1 MIEPGTIVAE
11 RYEVICRIGEGG
23 MGEVY
28 EARHVEIGKRVA
40 IKFLSRD
47 FAGDEQTTKR
57 FHQEARIA
65 GNLGQENICEVTDYG
80 RTDDGLPFIVM
91 ELLEGETLAEVIR
104 RDGALPTQRALAI
117 LHQVLAAIEEAHAHG
132 ILHRDLKPENVFLA
146 RRKQG
151 EVVKLLDFGISKIV
165 EPGGERMSLTK
176 TGAMVGTPFYMSP
189 EHVRGLKDVDH
200 RTDIYSCGVMLY
212 EMVTGRRP
220 FDGTSFN
227 EVMFKIVEEPFPV
240 PEVDLPESVLEAI
253 RTAMERDPEDRFQ
266 DAAEFRERVAD
277 ILGTA
282 LGDLIPPGTA
292 TLEKRRSDLEKGKWK
307 RISVFVLAP
316 IIALL
321 LIATVALVVLR
332 SRSTETPVGSTGL
345 YPIPDGDKWGFVD
358 EKGTLAIPAIFDNV
372 GDFSEGYV
380 KALAGE
386 KWGYVSAGGMMLIQP
401 AYEKA
406 GDFHEGL
413 AAVLLDGK
421 WGFVDRRGT
430 VAIAAIFDEAG
441 DFSEGLAA
449 IRSGE
454 KWGYVDAGGKVV
466 VSPQFLAAGR
476 FNEERA
482 AVATAGGWGFVDP
495 SGELVVA
502 DTYDFT
508 GPFSEGLARMKVCSP
523 DSTEFCKWGFVDVA
537 GKEAIGPGFDWA
549 YDFSEGLALVMADGR
564 WGYVGKKGHFEIQPS
579 FANAAPFSSGLARVK
594 TGGRW
599 GFIDRSGSWVV
610 QPRYYLVGDFEGTL
624 AAVTYVTRIP
634 RGQDNAMETATGY
647 VDAGGAFVWNAPEK
661 DLSDEVPPGNRK
673 MWNFDF
679 LTGKI
684 RVIGSFDPTTYEL
697 KFREEEGTFTTVPLD
712 LPHPL
717 ELGSIKTVY
726 PAESY
731 TLVLSDNVLALTLG
745 WAAIVHGETSLL
757 KTRVQGKE
765 VITNVSALPLTED
778 ARGKGLMGWAL
789 GKRRV
794 YLLTR
799 AGKLK
804 YKDLEDIYGGLME
817 HILARE
823 PSPHCVIHYHDG
835 FVFLFEPGAS
845 YTVFRD
851 EEDRIEAFERELG
864 FTANAAA
871 EIEEGP
877 EGLVVRFGDQEL
889 RIAPG
894 QLQEWWESRDVE

>member
-1 MIEPGTIVAE
+1 LIEPGTIVAE
-11 RYEVICRIGEGG
+11 RYEVVCRIGEGG
-23 MGEVY
+23 MGEVH
-28 EARHVEIGKRVA
+28 EARHVDIGKRVA

-47 FAGDEQTTKR
+47 FTDDEQTMKR
-57 FHQEARIA
+57 FHQEAKIA
-65 GNLGQENICEVTDYG
+65 GNLGHENICEVLDYG
-80 RTDDGLPFIVM
+80 KTADGQPFIVM
-91 ELLEGETLAEVIR
+91 ELLEGENLADAIR
-104 RDGALPTQRALAI
+104 AEGSLPTPRALAI
-117 LHQVLAAIEEAHAHG
+117 LYQVLGAIEEAHAHG

-146 RRKQG
+146 RKKQG

-165 EPGGERMSLTK
+165 DPGGERMSLTK
-176 TGAMVGTPFYMSP
+176 TGAMVGTPYYMSP

-227 EVMFKIVEEPFPV
+227 EVMFKIVEEPFPTPEEEV
-240 PEVDLPESVLEAI
+240 PQPVLEAI
-253 RTAMERDPEDRFQ
+253 RKAMERKPEDRFQ
-266 DAAEFRERVAD
+266 NAPEFRERVAD

-292 TLEKRRSDLEKGKWK
+292 TLENRRSNLERGKWK
-307 RISVFVLAP
+307 RISAFVLAP
-316 IIALL
+316 IIAVL
-321 LIATVALVVLR
+321 LIATVALVVMR
-332 SRSTETPVGSTGL
+332 SRTAATPEGTAGFF
-345 YPIPDGDKWGFVD
+345 PIPDDDKWGFVD
-358 EKGTLAIPAIFDNV
+358 EKGVLAIPAIYDNV
-372 GDFSEGYV
+372 GNFSEGYV

-386 KWGYVSAGGMMLIQP
+386 KWGYVDAGGMMVIPP
-401 AYEKA
+401 AFEKA
-406 GDFHEGL
+406 DDFHEGL
-413 AAVLLDGK
+413 AAVMLDGR

-441 DFSEGLAA
+441 DFSGGRAA

-454 KWGYVDAGGKVV
+454 KWGYVDASGKVV
-466 VSPQFLAAGR
+466 VSPQFTAAGQ

-482 AVATAGGWGFVDP
+482 AVATAGGWGHVDP
-495 SGELVVA
+495 SGEVVVA
-502 DTYDFT
+502 ARYDFA
-508 GPFSEGLARMKVCSP
+508 GPFSEGLARMKVCSQ
-523 DSTEFCKWGFVDVA
+523 DSTEFCKWGYVDTA
-537 GKEAIGPGFDWA
+537 GKEVIEPGFDWA

-564 WGYVGKKGHFEIQPS
+564 WGYVGRKGHFAIQPTY
-579 FANAAPFSSGLARVK
+579 ANAASFSGGLARVK
-594 TGGRW
+594 MGGRW
-599 GFIDRSGSWVV
+599 GFIDPAGGWVMK
-610 QPRYYLVGDFEGTL
+610 PRYYLVGDFKGVL
-624 AAVTYVTRIP
+624 AAATYVTKIP
-634 RGQDNAMETATGY
+634 RGQDTTMETDTGY
-647 VDAGGAFVWNAPEK
+647 VDRTGAFIWNPPAK

-697 KFREEEGTFTTVPLD
+697 KFRQEEGTFTTVPLD

-717 ELGSIKTVY
+717 ELGSIKTIY

-731 TLVLSDNVLALTLG
+731 TLVLSDNILALTLG

-778 ARGKGLMGWAL
+778 ARGKNLMGWAL

-794 YLLTR
+794 YLMTR
-799 AGKLK
+799 TGKLR

-817 HILARE
+817 HILDRE
-823 PSPHCVIHYHDG
+823 PSPHCTIHYSGG
-835 FVFLFEPGAS
+835 FVFLFEPGTT
-845 YTVFRD
+845 YMVFKD
-851 EEDRIEAFERELG
+851 DAEMIETFERELG
-864 FTANAAA
+864 FTANTAP
-871 EIEEGP
+871 EVTDGP

-889 RIAPG
+889 EIDPAQIAT
-894 QLQEWWESRDVE
+894 WWESRHVE